1 MSQSESGILA
11 RIIRWFSGED
21 CDDIPKRKRGS
32 VTEALARVAQAEE
45 RLTTVEEATM
55 SMTVASLPE
64 AARAKYEADN
74 EEEDWF

>member
-1 MSQSESGILA
+1 MAQSESGIVA
-11 RIIRWFSGED
+11 RIIRWLSGEES
-21 CDDIPKRKRGS
+21 DDTPKRKRGS

-55 SMTVASLPE
+55 SMTVADLPE
-64 AARAKYEADN
+64 AVRARYEADG